1 MARKIKMT
9 EEETKMLIDKLKA
22 IEGKEQ
28 NYKSL
33 CASLCL
39 PEKNGCSKAAQLHNL
54 QLFCDIE
61 KNGTKYT
68 VTEVFDEAVLPMRS
82 KFQEY
87 VQYMLYKL
95 FEKKEND
102 TVYITNTQLMLHMGI
117 VNDNYVVMR
126 NDNLRYMLENAV
138 DESYEDMY
146 VASITAGKVLSRWI
160 HREMDYLNDAGV
172 ITVRPGFCLVEQ
184 TWVNDMLV
192 KRIVNVPM
200 NSDLERLVLKA
211 FKDAADDCDINQW
224 RRYIPNDKRA
234 EFYDSV
240 EKRIAQE
247 TDGKYVSAY
256 QVNVIIAAKG
266 CIAPRLQNVERILNI
281 ESQSKIES
289 TKQIKDDEAIERQ
302 KLIEELIAT
311 PPTVNY
317 RRMFEVIQ

>member
-22 IEGKEQ
+22 VEGKEQ
-28 NYKSL
+28 NYKEL

-39 PEKNGCSKAAQLHNL
+39 PEKNGCSKVAQLHNL

-68 VTEVFDEAVLPMRS
+68 VTEVFDEAILPMRS

-146 VASITAGKVLSRWI
+146 VASITAGKVLSRWV

-200 NSDLERLVLKA
+200 NSDLERLVLKV

-224 RRYIPNDKRA
+224 RRYIPNDKRT

-240 EKRIAQE
+240 EKHIAQE
-247 TDGKYVSAY
+247 TDGKYVGAY

-266 CIAPRLQNVERILNI
+266 CIAPRLQNVERVLNI

-289 TKQIKDDEAIERQ
+289 TKQIKDDEAIERRR
-302 KLIEELIAT
+302 LIEELIAT